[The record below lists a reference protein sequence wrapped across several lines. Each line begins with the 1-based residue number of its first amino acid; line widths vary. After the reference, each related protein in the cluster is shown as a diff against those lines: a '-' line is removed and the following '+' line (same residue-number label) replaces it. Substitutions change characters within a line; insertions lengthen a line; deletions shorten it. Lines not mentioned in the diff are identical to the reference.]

1 MNNCEA
7 GGQALMKAR
16 TSSFTLSGTNLIID
30 VSRAAQRGQ
39 RKLRCRVASWLALAT
54 VRTVSL
60 PDL

>member
-1 MNNCEA
+1 
-7 GGQALMKAR
+7 MKAR

-39 RKLRCRVASWLALAT
+39 RTPRCRVASRLALAT
-54 VRTVSL
+54 VHTVSL